1 MRLRVPLSFALALAC
16 CGDATAQRIIT
27 TLAGT
32 DYIFNGDGKP
42 ALAAPLGG
50 VSAVV
55 ADGQGGIYAA
65 DGDNHLIVRF
75 TLNGVLRVVAGN
87 GLYGYTGDGDPA
99 VSASLGFPS
108 GLAIDSAGN
117 IYIADNEN
125 HVVRRVSPAGV
136 ISTIAGTAAG
146 LREPEGLAADSTGN
160 VYVADRLNHRV
171 VRVTAGGEVSLIAGA
186 GTAGFSGDGGPAV
199 EAQLNGPRSVA
210 LGASGNLYIA
220 DTDNHRIRRVT
231 PQGVISTIAGGSSA
245 GFNGD
250 GDALR
255 ALLSFPYGVHAGPD
269 GLLYVVDSGNQ
280 LVRRI
285 DAAGVLTTI
294 AGTGGRGYAGDG
306 GPATAGLLNDPVSVA
321 VDGGNVYVADYTNN
335 RVRRISASGFL
346 STAAGNGSFGATGDN
361 SVASAAT
368 FRSPGG
374 LAIDPDRNLYIADS
388 FSHRIR
394 RIDRAGIITTL
405 SGTGSEGFAGD
416 GGPAGAAL
424 LSVPWAVALDRN
436 RNLYVADTSNGR
448 IRRIAPDGTIST
460 IAGGGSTNATDD
472 NVPALSAVFE
482 EAVGLAVDAAGN
494 IYVAD
499 AAARLVRR
507 VGIDG
512 RVTIVA
518 GGGTATGD
526 RIPARSA
533 SLIAP
538 RGLALDGNGDLYLGD
553 ADRVYRLS
561 NGTLIAV
568 AGNGQAGYSGDG
580 GPATAASIAG
590 ASALAFDAAGNLLL
604 AEIENHRVRQ
614 VTPGGVISTL
624 AGSGESGFSGDGGPA
639 EAASL
644 DRPAGLAVDADGN
657 VYVADNGNR
666 RIRIIPVAAPA
677 FQVHPAELS
686 FRVRAG
692 DPAPPPHLLQVT
704 STLSG
709 PLFQGS
715 VSTESGSGWLNL
727 SPISGS
733 LPATIQVL
741 VDLAGLAPGTYTGT
755 ITVVVPYAAPPTRTV
770 RVSLS
775 VEPALPPE
783 IRTDPASVSF
793 GFYSGSQAASRHVRV
808 LNRGGGLVNFKVAAS
823 VQSGG
828 AWLSASPAEGRVS
841 AEAAASIAVKADPAN
856 LAPGT
861 YRGSVVITPEGLPP
875 LEVPVTATV
884 SSGRQTILLSQT
896 GLSFTAVAGGGAVPP
911 QSVGVLNTGSGV
923 MEWTVETT
931 TSSGNRWLSTTP
943 SSGSTDAQATDVPLI
958 EISVNTAGLSA
969 GDYYGQVLV
978 SAPAADNTPQ
988 IVTVVLNILPAGSD
1002 PGPLIRPTGLIFVG
1016 RAGSPSP
1023 GAQPFTVTNLSA
1035 RPTSFLSGRISSGP
1049 ANLFTHVPTEAAVLP
1064 NEPVRVLVQPNLST
1078 QLPGIYRGTL
1088 TLQFAEGGAQTVS
1101 LLFVVLGTATS
1112 QQRLAAGCS
1121 PARLFP
1127 LVTSLQQEFGV
1138 RAGWPVPIE
1147 ARVVDDCGDPVTAG
1161 SVTASFS
1168 NGDPPL
1174 PLASLKNGRWTGSW
1188 VARNA
1193 SRERLTITVN
1203 AAIPETQLAGSAQV
1217 GGTLGTPVASPL
1229 IDAEGIVNLASL
1241 AGGGVQ
1247 APGGL
1252 ISVKGAQLSD
1262 ASEAAGGSPLPPL
1275 LGSTLVAIGGRA
1287 IPLLAVSAQRIDG
1300 QIPYDLVVNAR
1311 HHVVVQRGGEISA
1324 PQEIVIA
1331 LAQPAVFTADGSTS
1345 GQGLIYRLTEG
1356 GEVLADSTSPAAP
1369 GETVVLRCTGL
1380 GAVDPPVAA
1389 GEAPP
1394 AETSARVVAPV
1405 AVLIG
1410 GIEATVS
1417 SAALHQNLPGVYLVR
1432 AVVPQGVEAGAAVP
1446 VVVRAG
1452 DYRSLPVA
1460 MAIRP

>member
-1 MRLRVPLSFALALAC
+1 MRLAAPLAIVLALAC
-16 CGDATAQRIIT
+16 GGNAAAQRVIT

-32 DYIFNGDGKP
+32 DYLFDGDGKP

-50 VSAVV
+50 LAAVV
-55 ADGQGGIYAA
+55 ADGRGGIYVA
-65 DGDNHLIVRF
+65 DTDNHLIVRF

-87 GLYGYTGDGDPA
+87 GLTGYTGDGDPA
-99 VSASLGFPS
+99 VSASLTFPS
-108 GLAIDSAGN
+108 GLAIDGAGN
-117 IYIADNEN
+117 LYFSDLEHN
-125 HVVRRVSPAGV
+125 VVRRVSPAGV
-136 ISTIAGTAAG
+136 ISTVAGPSAG
-146 LREPEGLAADSTGN
+146 LRDPEGLAADSTGN
-160 VYVADRLNHRV
+160 VFVADRLNHRV
-171 VRVTAGGEVSLIAGA
+171 VRLTPGGEVRLVA
-186 GTAGFSGDGGPAV
+186 GTGSAGFAGDGGTAT
-199 EAQLNGPRSVA
+199 AARLNGPRGVA
-210 LGASGNLYIA
+210 VDASGNLFIA

-231 PQGVISTIAGGSSA
+231 PQGIISTIAGGSSE

-250 GDALR
+250 GDAVR
-255 ALLSFPYGVHAGPD
+255 ALLSFPFGVAAGRD
-269 GLLYVVDSGNQ
+269 GSLYIADSGNQ
-280 LVRRI
+280 RVRRV
-285 DAAGVLTTI
+285 DASGLLTTI
-294 AGTGGRGYAGDG
+294 AGTDGRGYSGDG

-321 VDGGNVYVADYTNN
+321 LDGGNVYIAEFTNN
-335 RVRRISASGFL
+335 RIRRISPSGFL

-368 FRSPGG
+368 FRGPGG

-388 FSHRIR
+388 YSHRIR
-394 RIDRAGIITTL
+394 RIDRAGIVTTL
-405 SGTGSEGFAGD
+405 SGTGSEGSAGD
-416 GGPAGAAL
+416 GGPARAAS
-424 LSVPWAVALDRN
+424 LSAPWAVALDRN
-436 RNLYVADTSNGR
+436 RNLYVADTGNGR
-448 IRRIAPDGTIST
+448 IRRIAPDGTIT
-460 IAGGGSTNATDD
+460 AVAGRGSTSPRDD
-472 NVPALSAVFE
+472 NVPALSASFA

-494 IYVAD
+494 IFVAD
-499 AAARLVRR
+499 AAAQLVRR
-507 VGIDG
+507 VGVDG
-512 RVTIVA
+512 MVTIVA
-518 GGGTATGD
+518 GGGATTGE

-533 SLIAP
+533 SLKAP
-538 RGLALDGNGDLYLGD
+538 RGLAFDGSGVLYIGDS
-553 ADRVYRLS
+553 DRVYRLS
-561 NGTLIAV
+561 DGTLIAV
-568 AGNGQAGYSGDG
+568 AGNGRAGYSGDG
-580 GPATAASIAG
+580 GPATAASIG
-590 ASALAFDAAGNLLL
+590 GVSALAFDAAGNLLL

-639 EAASL
+639 DAASL

-666 RIRIIPVAAPA
+666 RVRIIPATAPF
-677 FQVHPAELS
+677 FQAQPAEIS

-692 DPAPPPHLLQVT
+692 DPAPPPHLLRVT
-704 STLSG
+704 SALSG
-709 PLFQGS
+709 PLFQAS

-727 SPISGS
+727 SPLSGS
-733 LPATIQVL
+733 LPAAIQVL
-741 VDLAGLAPGTYTGT
+741 VDLTGLTPGTYTGT
-755 ITVVVPYAAPPTRTV
+755 IAVLVPYAVPATRSV
-770 RVSLS
+770 RVWLT

-783 IRTDPASVSF
+783 IRADPGSVSF
-793 GFYSGSQAASRHVRV
+793 GFFSGSQAASRHVRV
-808 LNRGGGLVNFKVAAS
+808 LNRGGGLIGFKVAAS

-828 AWLSASPAEGRVS
+828 GWLSASPAEGRVS
-841 AEAAASIAVKADPAN
+841 AEAAASIVVRADPAN
-856 LAPGT
+856 LGPGT

-875 LEVPVTATV
+875 LEIPVTATV

-911 QSVGVLNTGSGV
+911 QSIGVLNTGSGV

-931 TSSGNRWLSTTP
+931 TSSGNRWLSATP
-943 SSGSTDAQATDVPLI
+943 NSGSTDAQATDVPLI

-978 SAPAADNTPQ
+978 GAPAADNTPQ
-988 IVTVVLNILPAGSD
+988 IVTVVVNVLPAGSD
-1002 PGPLIRPTGLIFVG
+1002 PGPLIRPTGLIFAG
-1016 RAGSPSP
+1016 RAGSANP

-1035 RPTSFLSGRISSGP
+1035 RATSFLSGRISSGP

-1064 NEPVRVLVQPNLST
+1064 NEPVRVLVQPNLGPQS
-1078 QLPGIYRGTL
+1078 PGIYRGTL

-1101 LLFVVLGTATS
+1101 LLFVVLGAERS
-1112 QQRLAAGCS
+1112 PERLAAGCA
-1121 PARLFP
+1121 PARLLP

-1147 ARVVDDCGDPVTAG
+1147 ARVVDDCGDAVTAG

-1193 SRERLTITVN
+1193 SRERLTITVS
-1203 AAIPETQLAGSAQV
+1203 AAIPETPLAGSVQV
-1217 GGTLGTPVASPL
+1217 GGTLGTAVPSPL
-1229 IDAEGIVNLASL
+1229 ISAEGIVNSASL

-1252 ISVKGAQLSD
+1252 ISVIGAQLSD
-1262 ASEAAGGSPLPPL
+1262 ASETASGSPLPL
-1275 LGSTLVAIGGRA
+1275 RLGSTLVAIGGRV

-1300 QIPYDLVVNAR
+1300 QIPYDLAVNTR
-1311 HHVVVQRGGEISA
+1311 HHLVVQRSGEISA
-1324 PQEIVIA
+1324 PAEIVIA
-1331 LAQPAVFTADGSTS
+1331 PAQPAIFTADGSVS

-1369 GETVVLRCTGL
+1369 GETVVLRCAGL

-1389 GEAPP
+1389 GGIPP
-1394 AETSARVVAPV
+1394 SDTPARVVV
-1405 AVLIG
+1405 SVTVLIG

-1417 SAALHQNLPGVYLVR
+1417 SAALHPNLPGVYLVR
-1432 AVVPQGVEAGAAVP
+1432 AIVPQGVEAGAAVP